1 LNGASNAVALA
12 QQAKDISDTA
22 SSLHADF
29 KASRAGKASG
39 KAAAGTGAKASTP
52 LKASTPG
59 PGKASKAGGSSKG
72 SSGGK
77 KRSVEFDMAKLVAM

>member
-29 KASRAGKASG
+29 KASRAGKAAG
-39 KAAAGTGAKASTP
+39 KGAAGTGAKASTP
-52 LKASTPG
+52 PKASTPR
-59 PGKASKAGGSSKG
+59 KASTGGSSKG

-77 KRSVEFDMAKLVAM
+77 KRSVEFDMAESGAM